1 MKKPIK
7 REFSFQSLQEGW
19 DHFAADVLPDASE
32 DKQRSMRNA
41 FFAGASAAYLLFLM
55 SLKAPNW
62 SESKAL
68 AQALFEELD
77 AFMMDEIF
85 EKIIPTEGNA

>member
-1 MKKPIK
+1 LKKSIE

-32 DKQRSMRNA
+32 DKQRSMHNA
-41 FFAGASAAYLLFLM
+41 FFSGASAAYLLFLR

-62 SESKAL
+62 PESRAL

-85 EKIIPTEGNA
+85 EKIVPTEGNA

>member
-1 MKKPIK
+1 MKNPIE
-7 REFSFQSLQEGW
+7 REFQSLQEAW
-19 DHFAADVLPDASE
+19 EHFAADVLPDASA
-32 DKQRSMRNA
+32 DKLRSMHNA
-41 FFAGASAAYLLFLM
+41 FFAGASTAYLLFLR

-62 SESKAL
+62 PESRAL

-77 AFMMDEIF
+77 AFMKDEIL